1 MRYWLGLALL
11 LVISGCAQRS
21 VILHKQTLNTQQ
33 QAQIVSLLSTYGFA
47 SDMSDD
53 PAPSDIEKPVLL
65 ISSADSASHYRT
77 FVQAVQQA
85 GWPSLTVQSA
95 PPSTSFAKAHL
106 YLPDSDTPVLRQIAL
121 QKLITTY
128 KAYRCDEKAKLSL
141 QANQRFILK
150 RKSLDGER
158 REPKIT
164 GQWTITQWPYI
175 RLTATSPYMEQF
187 LEISEHIEQEGHRQF
202 RVISLR
208 PLEVS
213 RLYTP
218 CIVSDAMR
226 ID

>member
-1 MRYWLGLALL
+1 MRYWLGIALL
-11 LVISGCAQRS
+11 LVTAGCAQRS
-21 VILHKQTLNTQQ
+21 VILHKQSLNTQQ
-33 QAQIVSLLSTYGFA
+33 QAQVISLLNAHNFTPEVSAEPT
-47 SDMSDD
+47 
-53 PAPSDIEKPVLL
+53 PPNIKQPVLL
-65 ISSADSASHYRT
+65 VSDTDSPSHYHT
-77 FVQAVQQA
+77 IVQAFQQA

-95 PPSTSFAKAHL
+95 PPSAGLTQAHL
-106 YLPDSDTPVLRQIAL
+106 YLPDSDMSDLRQITQ

-128 KAYRCDEKAKLSL
+128 KAYRCDEKAKLTL
-141 QANQRFILK
+141 QANQRFTLK

-175 RLTATSPYMEQF
+175 RLTAKSPYMEQF
-187 LEISEHIEQEGHRQF
+187 LEVSEHIEQEEHRQF